1 MEKRMKE
8 NEKRIKDNQES
19 QRKSDAFRKK
29 NDAFRKRVCGLIVT
43 TQMESKTI
51 KDEIRNL
58 IANFIFDVKKLS
70 SKITWLG
77 SFSITPTTIWCI

>member
-8 NEKRIKDNQES
+8 NEEKRIKDKQEFH
-19 QRKSDAFRKK
+19 RKNEAYRKK

-70 SKITWLG
+70 SKITEIQKKLL
-77 SFSITPTTIWCI
+77 SDCLQQ

>member
-19 QRKSDAFRKK
+19 QRKNDAFRKK

-58 IANFIFDVKKLS
+58 MAKFIFDVTKLS
-70 SKITWLG
+70 SKITDV
-77 SFSITPTTIWCI
+77 